1 MITNIKIENIKG
13 FGITN
18 NSFDLE
24 IKPRKVNILVAP
36 NGFGKSS
43 ITAAFNSLAKGKIKV
58 EEVNMHKKDTTLIPS
73 LSIVLDGANLI
84 ANPTTNTINKEITCV
99 IINNRLK
106 VQTIS
111 KTFGGFSTTKGF
123 LSIDSITV
131 VDSIPQK
138 VSDLYKYSDVKRN
151 FGVNGKILPNLSDY
165 FSQNDFLERIQFSF
179 ECFEKFETKKR
190 SDLVD
195 EIRISIQQLK
205 GTKEEIIANIQDS
218 FFEKIEQD
226 EFYNRFGEIF
236 KDIIGISLFD
246 KFNLFYQLRFLFK
259 YKKESLLKASRR
271 ASYDIFKSKFDR
283 NISHLN
289 TTWKEI
295 SSRETKNGLVVEF
308 PYADEISNG
317 QRDVLTFIIQLLKFK
332 SILRHGKKYLL
343 IIDEVFDYLDDA
355 NIIAA
360 QYYLS
365 NLLKK
370 DDCVIYPILFTHL
383 DPKYFRNYIF
393 KPSLLNIQYLKKV
406 EAVGSNAMK
415 SFIAYREQLDKN
427 IPEQELL
434 YNDLSK
440 FFFHYNPN
448 TIDRSSDI
456 PTQPNLKKT
465 WAKGINLKQY
475 VLEELNKYLGA
486 DLTYDPYAVSLGIR
500 FRLEKLIYDLLDDD
514 ERIEFIDTHQTDKKL
529 KYAEEHSVLIPD
541 AYYYLSAI
549 HNDADHLKNP
559 NDEKSCVYKL
569 NHPVIRNIV
578 KNIFNNQSVLTID
591 FIH

>member
-1 MITNIKIENIKG
+1 MPGVLFMRKFAPKIIDMITNIKIENIKG
-13 FGITN
+13 FGTTN

-24 IKPRKVNILVAP
+24 IKPQKVNILVAP

-58 EEVNMHKKDTTLIPS
+58 EEVDMHKKDTTLIPS
-73 LSIVLDGANLI
+73 LSIVLDNVTLI
-84 ANPTTNTINKEITCV
+84 ANPTTNTINKEITCF

-138 VSDLYKYSDVKRN
+138 VSDLYKYSDVKMN
-151 FGVNGKILPNLSDY
+151 FGVNGKVLPNLSDY

-190 SDLVD
+190 SDLID
-195 EIRISIQQLK
+195 EIKINIQQLR
-205 GTKEEIIANIQDS
+205 GNKEEVIANIQDD
-218 FFEKIEQD
+218 FFKKIEQD

-246 KFNLFYQLRFLFK
+246 RFNLFYQLRYLFK
-259 YKKESLLKASRR
+259 HKKESLLKASRR
-271 ASYDIFKSKFDR
+271 ASYDIFKNKFDR
-283 NISHLN
+283 NISYLN

-295 SSRETKNGLVVEF
+295 SSKEKKDALVVEF
-308 PYADEISNG
+308 PHADEISNG
-317 QRDVLTFIIQLLKFK
+317 QRDVLTFIIQLLKFQ
-332 SILRHGKKYLL
+332 STLRNGKKYLL

-370 DDCVIYPILFTHL
+370 DGCVIYPILFTHL

-393 KPSLLNIQYLKKV
+393 KPSLLNIQYLKAV
-406 EAVGSNAMK
+406 EAIGSNAMK
-415 SFIAYREQLDKN
+415 SFIAYREQLDKTV
-427 IPEQELL
+427 PEQKLL

-440 FFFHYNPN
+440 YFFHYNPN

-456 PTQPNLKKT
+456 PIQPNLKKT

-475 VLEELNKYLGA
+475 VLEELNKYLGT
-486 DLTYDPYAVSLGIR
+486 DVTYDPYAVSLGIR
-500 FRLEKLIYDLLDDD
+500 FRLEKLIYNQLDDN
-514 ERIEFIDTHQTDKKL
+514 ERIDFINTHQTDKKL

-559 NDEKSCVYKL
+559 NDEKSCVYKSL
-569 NHPVIRNIV
+569 F
-578 KNIFNNQSVLTID
+578 KF
-591 FIH
+591 

>member
-165 FSQNDFLERIQFSF
+165 FSQNDFLDRIQFSF

-195 EIRISIQQLK
+195 EIKISIQQLK

-259 YKKESLLKASRR
+259 NKKESLLKASRR

-295 SSRETKNGLVVEF
+295 SSRETKDELVVEF

-332 SILRHGKKYLL
+332 SILKHGKKYLL

-456 PTQPNLKKT
+456 PTQPNLKTT
-465 WAKGINLKQY
+465 WAKGINLKLY

-486 DLTYDPYAVSLGIR
+486 NVTYDPYAVSLGIR

-514 ERIEFIDTHQTDKKL
+514 KRIEFIDTHQTDKKL

-569 NHPVIRNIV
+569 NHSVIQNII

>member
-1 MITNIKIENIKG
+1 
-13 FGITN
+13 
-18 NSFDLE
+18 
-24 IKPRKVNILVAP
+24 
-36 NGFGKSS
+36 
-43 ITAAFNSLAKGKIKV
+43 
-58 EEVNMHKKDTTLIPS
+58 MHKKDTTLIPS

-195 EIRISIQQLK
+195 EIKISIQQLK

-514 ERIEFIDTHQTDKKL
+514 ERIEFIDTHQTDK
-529 KYAEEHSVLIPD
+529 
-541 AYYYLSAI
+541 
-549 HNDADHLKNP
+549 N
-559 NDEKSCVYKL
+559 L
-569 NHPVIRNIV
+569 NMQ
-578 KNIFNNQSVLTID
+578 KNILF
-591 FIH
+591 

>member
-13 FGITN
+13 FGTTD

-24 IKPRKVNILVAP
+24 IKPQKVNILVAP

-58 EEVNMHKKDTTLIPS
+58 EETDMHKKDTTLIPS
-73 LSIVLDGANLI
+73 LSIVLDDVTLI
-84 ANPTTNTINKEITCV
+84 ANPTTNTINKEITCF
-99 IINNRLK
+99 IINNRLQ

-123 LSIDSITV
+123 LSIDSITIV
-131 VDSIPQK
+131 NQIPQK
-138 VSDLYKYSDVKRN
+138 VSNLYKYSDVKMN
-151 FGVNGKILPNLSDY
+151 FGTNGKILPNLSDY
-165 FSQNDFLERIQFSF
+165 FSQNNFLERIQFSF
-179 ECFEKFETKKR
+179 ECFDKFETKKR
-190 SDLVD
+190 SDLID
-195 EIRISIQQLK
+195 EIKINIQRLK
-205 GTKEEIIANIQDS
+205 GKKEEIIANIHNK

-226 EFYNRFGEIF
+226 EYYNKFGEIF
-236 KDIIGISLFD
+236 KDIIGTSLFD
-246 KFNLFYQLRFLFK
+246 KFNLFYQLRYLFK
-259 YKKESLLKASRR
+259 SKKELLLKASRR
-271 ASYDIFKSKFDR
+271 ASYDIFKDKF
-283 NISHLN
+283 NKNVSYLN

-295 SSRETKNGLVVEF
+295 YSREKNNALIVEF
-308 PYADEISNG
+308 PHADEISNG
-317 QRDVLTFIIQLLKFK
+317 QRDILTFIIQLLKFK
-332 SILRHGKKYLL
+332 SILKNGKKYLL

-370 DDCVIYPILFTHL
+370 DGCVIYPILFTHL

-393 KPSLLNIQYLKKV
+393 KPSLLNIQYLKAV
-406 EAVGSNAMK
+406 EAIGSTAMK
-415 SFIAYREQLDKN
+415 TFIAYREQLDKTVQQQK
-427 IPEQELL
+427 IL
-434 YNDLSK
+434 YEDLSK
-440 FFFHYNPN
+440 YFFHYNPN
-448 TIDRSSDI
+448 TIDRSSYI
-456 PTQPNLKKT
+456 PNQPNLKTT

-475 VLEELNKYLGA
+475 VLNELNKYLGT
-486 DLTYDPYAVSLGIR
+486 DVTYDPYAVSLGIR
-500 FRLEKLIYDLLDDD
+500 FRLEKLIYDQLDNDKK
-514 ERIEFIDTHQTDKKL
+514 IEFINKHQTDKKL

-549 HNDADHLKNP
+549 HNDADHLKNS

-569 NHPVIRNIV
+569 NHPVIKNII
-578 KNIFNNQSVLTID
+578 KNIFDNQSVITIN

>member
-1 MITNIKIENIKG
+1 
-13 FGITN
+13 
-18 NSFDLE
+18 
-24 IKPRKVNILVAP
+24 
-36 NGFGKSS
+36 
-43 ITAAFNSLAKGKIKV
+43 
-58 EEVNMHKKDTTLIPS
+58 MHKKDTTLIPS

-165 FSQNDFLERIQFSF
+165 FSQNDFLDRIQFSF

-195 EIRISIQQLK
+195 EIKISIQQLK

-259 YKKESLLKASRR
+259 NKKESLLKASRR

-295 SSRETKNGLVVEF
+295 SSRETKDELVVEF

-332 SILRHGKKYLL
+332 SILKHGKKYLL

-456 PTQPNLKKT
+456 PTQPNLKTT
-465 WAKGINLKQY
+465 WAKGINLKLY

-486 DLTYDPYAVSLGIR
+486 NVTYDPYAVSLGIR

-514 ERIEFIDTHQTDKKL
+514 KRIEFIDTHQTDKKL

-569 NHPVIRNIV
+569 NHPVIQNII

>member
-1 MITNIKIENIKG
+1 MPGVLFMRKFAPKIIDMITNIKIENIKG
-13 FGITN
+13 FGTTN

-24 IKPRKVNILVAP
+24 IKPQKVNILVAP

-58 EEVNMHKKDTTLIPS
+58 EEVDMHKKDTTLIPS
-73 LSIVLDGANLI
+73 LSIVLDNVTLI
-84 ANPTTNTINKEITCV
+84 ANPTTNTINKEITCF

-138 VSDLYKYSDVKRN
+138 VSDLYKYSDVKMN
-151 FGVNGKILPNLSDY
+151 FGVNGKVLPNLSDY
-165 FSQNDFLERIQFSF
+165 FSQNDFLERIEFSF

-190 SDLVD
+190 SDLID
-195 EIRISIQQLK
+195 EIKINIQQLR
-205 GTKEEIIANIQDS
+205 GNKEEVIANIQDD
-218 FFEKIEQD
+218 FFKKIEQD

-246 KFNLFYQLRFLFK
+246 RFNLFYQLRYLFK
-259 YKKESLLKASRR
+259 HKKESLLKASRR
-271 ASYDIFKSKFDR
+271 ASYDIFKNKFDR
-283 NISHLN
+283 NISYLN

-295 SSRETKNGLVVEF
+295 SSKEKKDALVVEF
-308 PYADEISNG
+308 PHADEISNG
-317 QRDVLTFIIQLLKFK
+317 QRDVLTFIIQLLKFQ
-332 SILRHGKKYLL
+332 STLRNGKKYLL

-370 DDCVIYPILFTHL
+370 DGCVIYPILFTHL

-393 KPSLLNIQYLKKV
+393 KPSLLNIQYLKAV
-406 EAVGSNAMK
+406 EAIGSNAMK
-415 SFIAYREQLDKN
+415 SFIAYREQLDKTV
-427 IPEQELL
+427 PEQKLL

-440 FFFHYNPN
+440 YFFHYNPN

-456 PTQPNLKKT
+456 PIQPNLKRHGQ
-465 WAKGINLKQY
+465 KG
-475 VLEELNKYLGA
+475 
-486 DLTYDPYAVSLGIR
+486 
-500 FRLEKLIYDLLDDD
+500 LI
-514 ERIEFIDTHQTDKKL
+514 
-529 KYAEEHSVLIPD
+529 
-541 AYYYLSAI
+541 
-549 HNDADHLKNP
+549 
-559 NDEKSCVYKL
+559 
-569 NHPVIRNIV
+569 
-578 KNIFNNQSVLTID
+578 
-591 FIH
+591 